1 MPPGGC
7 GGAAG
12 ITLLLVLLICGCAQ
26 LPPIKDR
33 LPVIAVAPDESG
45 PVARALEP
53 LTQEHPGKSGIAL
66 LSDGRVA
73 FGVRVHLARQA
84 AKSIDIQTYIWHED
98 ATGTLLFEEMMQAAR
113 RGVRVR
119 ILLDDANTTRK
130 IDPIITLLA
139 REPNVEVR
147 LYNPFVGRGSKAVG
161 FLTDFDRLNHRMHNK
176 SFTVDNRVT
185 IVGGRNIADEYFEAG
200 QETGLVDLDAVA
212 VGEVVHEVSSEFD
225 LYWNSLSAYAATQIL
240 ANVKPI
246 AAEELTQR
254 AQNVI
259 ASPTAAVFADAIAQ
273 TEQVKQLLAGTLELQ
288 WTTARVINDDPAK
301 TLQEVPES
309 KVQLLPKLRAALG
322 DPQSSLDLISPY
334 FVPGPNGSAAL
345 EAIARRGVQVRVVT
359 NSLAATDVSS
369 VHAGYSKYRVRL
381 LQAGVQIYELKRDAV
396 PIEKRAKQIGSS
408 ATAGLHAKSYAVDR
422 SRIFVGSFNLDP
434 RSSKLNTEMGMVIDS
449 PVFAARLA
457 QAVDNAFPD
466 VAYRV
471 TLKDEANLR
480 WEDGAKDETYTT
492 EPETGWFR
500 RLSVRVQSWLPIEW
514 LL

>member
-1 MPPGGC
+1 
-7 GGAAG
+7 
-12 ITLLLVLLICGCAQ
+12 
-26 LPPIKDR
+26 
-33 LPVIAVAPDESG
+33 
-45 PVARALEP
+45 
-53 LTQEHPGKSGIAL
+53 
-66 LSDGRVA
+66 
-73 FGVRVHLARQA
+73 VRVRLARQA

-119 ILLDDANTTRK
+119 MLLDDANSTRK
-130 IDPIITLLA
+130 IDPILTLLA

-147 LYNPFVGRGSKAVG
+147 LYNPFVGRGSKAIG

-212 VGEVVHEVSSEFD
+212 VGEVVQEVSSEFD
-225 LYWNSLSAYAATQIL
+225 LYWNSPSAYAATQIL

-246 AAEELTQR
+246 AAQELTQR
-254 AQNVI
+254 AQSVI
-259 ASPTAAVFADAIAQ
+259 ASPKAAVFADAIAQ
-273 TEQVKQLLAGTLELQ
+273 TEQVKQLLTGTLDLQ
-288 WTTARVINDDPAK
+288 WTTARVISDDPAK
-301 TLQEVPES
+301 TLQPVPES
-309 KVQLLPKLRAALG
+309 EVQLLPKLRAALG

-369 VHAGYSKYRVRL
+369 VHAGYSKYRVRK
-381 LQAGVQIYELKRDAV
+381 QDAV

-471 TLKDEANLR
+471 TLTDEADLR
-480 WEDGAKDETYTT
+480 WEDGAKGETYTT
-492 EPETGWFR
+492 EPETGWLR